1 MKGLVDLLTCDKSIW
16 LYPNGFCLV
25 DRGSSLRQRFFRYAD
40 GDILSVKAAEFFPAL
55 SDTAEAEVVV
65 GNEPP
70 VIVPKELYHEEDAMK
85 FVTLQYDASKI
96 ACHFSCDMETYK
108 LMFFLYQNEQN
119 ALSRLSCGK
128 RYTSY
133 WDLIYRY
140 IHREQHPQNLIWVA
154 EHEQYLDICVERKA
168 KTVLLNRFDYVKP
181 EDELYHVLNV
191 RQQFHMGDAEV
202 RILSENQR
210 SPFKT
215 LAKKYLVN
223 YSWTD

>member
-1 MKGLVDLLTCDKSIW
+1 MKGLVDLLTYDKSIW

-25 DRGSSLRQRFFRYAD
+25 DRGSSLRQRFFHYAD
-40 GDILSVKAAEFFPAL
+40 GDILSVKATEFFTSL
-55 SDTAEAEVVV
+55 SATTEVEVVI

-85 FVTLQYDASKI
+85 FVALQYDASKV
-96 ACHFSCDMETYK
+96 ASHFSCDMEPYK
-108 LMFFLYQNEQN
+108 LMYFLYQNEQN
-119 ALSRLSCGK
+119 ALSRLSCDK
-128 RYTSY
+128 HFISY

-140 IHREQHPQNLIWVA
+140 IHREQHPQNLVWVA
-154 EHEQYLDICVERKA
+154 EHEQYLDILVEKKN
-168 KTVLLNRFDYVKP
+168 KTMLLNRFDFVTA

-191 RQQFHMGDAEV
+191 KQQFHLGDAEV

-210 SPFKT
+210 SPFKN
-215 LAKKYLVN
+215 LAKKYLDN